1 MTIDLESLRGFTPGP
16 WRLSGVDVVNGDDH
30 WCINGHALVEGFHSP
45 TDCRLATVY
54 TIEANARLIA
64 AAPSMHAELT
74 TRRARDAE
82 AVRRQDM
89 TTNDKLADALR
100 NLIRAGKH
108 LRNTV
113 VETRG
118 VAGMDDH
125 DVAISDSIAAL
136 AEHDAQPAPAPVQV
150 GGLEGDARLAHDQC
164 RAVAQMARALAEVH
178 DARMSI
184 LATGRAPVEVIG
196 QSSAEIM
203 EWLGDALSGMDACDE
218 SDEWMDPVFDAA
230 QARWPIASQQESRN
244 AD

>member
-74 TRRARDAE
+74 ARRARDAE

-136 AEHDAQPAPAPVQV
+136 AEHDAQPAPE
-150 GGLEGDARLAHDQC
+150 L
-164 RAVAQMARALAEVH
+164 
-178 DARMSI
+178 
-184 LATGRAPVEVIG
+184 
-196 QSSAEIM
+196 
-203 EWLGDALSGMDACDE
+203 
-218 SDEWMDPVFDAA
+218 
-230 QARWPIASQQESRN
+230 
-244 AD
+244 